1 MYVHTYLDVVLPE
14 DGAWESATL
23 SIAGKSCETECILPF
38 QNHTRFVDRLNKG
51 VFMGAGTMFKL
62 GSVGVGVG
70 GEGQERVLTH
80 FFPCNAIG
88 LMLKLEGTAAKV
100 VGEDKCPLPPHP
112 ASISSMGVLLV
123 LVAFNRVL
131 TPMVSKD
138 GSTEGQSGNAPPPP
152 ERL

>member
-1 MYVHTYLDVVLPE
+1 MYLDVVLSE
-14 DGAWESATL
+14 DGARESATL

-38 QNHTRFVDRLNKG
+38 QNHTRLVDRLNKG
-51 VFMGAGTMFKL
+51 VFMGTGTMFKL
-62 GSVGVGVG
+62 GSVGGGGGGG

-138 GSTEGQSGNAPPPP
+138 GSTEGQSGNAPPP